1 MPEGN
6 PLVAQAQSQTTGVTG
21 IGIAKS
27 AVDLANGVKDGS
39 WVEGGL
45 GAFGVGLEVLSLVT
59 DPIGTLAQYGVSWLI
74 EHVQPLKDCLDW
86 LAGNPPSAASPGT
99 PMTMTAT

>member
-1 MPEGN
+1 M
-6 PLVAQAQSQTTGVTG
+6 TG
-21 IGIAKS
+21 IGIAES

-74 EHVQPLKDCLDW
+74 EHVQPR
-86 LAGNPPSAASPGT
+86 
-99 PMTMTAT
+99 TALIGWRAIRR